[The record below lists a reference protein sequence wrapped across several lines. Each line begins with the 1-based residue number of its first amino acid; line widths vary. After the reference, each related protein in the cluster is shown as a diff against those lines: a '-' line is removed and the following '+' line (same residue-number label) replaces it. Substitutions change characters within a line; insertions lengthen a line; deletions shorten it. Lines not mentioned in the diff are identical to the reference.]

1 MGPMTKGDKKGNK
14 EKTNDNKDLQE
25 KILIIENLHNQDTKK
40 PVTP

>member
-14 EKTNDNKDLQE
+14 ETTNDNKDLQE

-40 PVTP
+40 SVTP